1 MSMSFFFKTRD
12 ISFVWNWYK
21 LSGLKHLTDLEQ
33 INSFHPLPLF
43 RWTSTKTC
51 WISRWLFQRP
61 TFYKIGGKIFAEI
74 QGHLGALL
82 SLLGTQ
88 CDKIFVTQLM
98 EFWEPSIVTFK
109 FLDFDITLTLEDFGS
124 LTELPIRG
132 RLPMIPSAI
141 CTGDFLSLLDL
152 HIFRS
157 LRYVDGRKVKLDYL
171 FQRFGGLKG
180 YDEYHPEFE
189 CARGAWDI
197 WGQEFSLWLFW
208 ELWCSQKGPILST
221 STYCRWL

>member
-1 MSMSFFFKTRD
+1 MRF
-12 ISFVWNWYK
+12 W
-21 LSGLKHLTDLEQ
+21 DL
-33 INSFHPLPLF
+33 
-43 RWTSTKTC
+43 RT
-51 WISRWLFQRP
+51 
-61 TFYKIGGKIFAEI
+61 
-74 QGHLGALL
+74 
-82 SLLGTQ
+82 
-88 CDKIFVTQLM
+88 
-98 EFWEPSIVTFK
+98 VTFK

-132 RLPMIPSAI
+132 RLPMIPSAV

-197 WGQEFSLWLFW
+197 
-208 ELWCSQKGPILST
+208 
-221 STYCRWL
+221 